1 MITRDDIFNLAKQQ
15 NDVSIS
21 IYLPTHRKGEE
32 VQQDPIRLKNLLAET
47 QEQLKE
53 KNIADKRIE
62 KLLEEP
68 RKLLDQPS
76 FWRHNDKGLALF
88 ISEENFEYY
97 RIPHSFK
104 ERTMVSDH
112 YLITPLIPMISLEG
126 SFCVLAL
133 SQKNI
138 RLLKATR
145 ESVAEIELQDA
156 TDSLEDFLKYDVNE
170 DHLQHHSGQ
179 GANAQAI
186 FHGHGGARETN
197 TQEIINYLKA
207 VESEVTSIM
216 RKRNDPLILAGVN
229 EAVAEYRKVNHYSR
243 LIEQAVSENPDPIS
257 NEEIRDEGWKIIQ
270 SYFLQDMYNDI
281 KRIGDLFGADKQS
294 DNLSNIVDAAYY
306 GKIESLFVPVG
317 EHSWGWFDQERDV
330 VHHSTQPKDGEHDL
344 INMAAIKTLTQSG
357 NVYALKRDEMP
368 NEAPIAAIFRYA

>member
-1 MITRDDIFNLAKQQ
+1 MITRDDILNLAKQQ

-32 VQQDPIRLKNLLAET
+32 VQQDPIRLKNLLAEA
-47 QEQLKE
+47 QEQLKD
-53 KNIADKRIE
+53 KNVAGKRIE

-88 ISEENFEYY
+88 ISEEDFEYY
-97 RIPHSFK
+97 RIPHSFG
-104 ERTMVSDH
+104 ERVMISDH
-112 YLITPLIPMISLEG
+112 FLITPLIPMISLEG

-138 RLLKATR
+138 RLLKAR
-145 ESVAEIELQDA
+145 RDSVEEIELQDA
-156 TDSLEDFLKYDVNE
+156 PENLEEFLQYDVNE
-170 DHLQHHSGQ
+170 AHLQHHSGQ
-179 GANAQAI
+179 GDGLAI
-186 FHGHGGARETN
+186 FHGQGGSKDTN
-197 TQEIINYLKA
+197 TEEIISYLKA
-207 VESEVTSIM
+207 VENEVTSVM

-243 LIEQAVSENPDPIS
+243 LIEQAISENPDPKS
-257 NEEIRDEGWKIIQ
+257 DDEIRDEGWKIIQ

-281 KRIGDLFGADKQS
+281 KRFGDLSGSDKQS
-294 DNLSNIVDAAYY
+294 DNLSNIVEAAYY
-306 GKIESLFVPVG
+306 GKVESLFVPVG
-317 EHSWGWFDQERDV
+317 EHSWGWFDEERDV
-330 VHHSTQPKDGEHDL
+330 VHHSTTPKDGEHDL

-357 NVYALKRDEMP
+357 NVYALNRDEMP

>member
-1 MITRDDIFNLAKQQ
+1 MITRDNILGLAKQQ
-15 NDVSIS
+15 NDVSVS

-32 VQQDPIRLKNLLAET
+32 VQQDPIRLKNLLAEA
-47 QEQLKE
+47 QEQLRDK
-53 KNIADKRIE
+53 KVADKRIE

-88 ISEENFEYY
+88 ISEEDFEYY
-97 RIPHSFK
+97 RIPYSFK
-104 ERTMVSDH
+104 ERVMVSDH
-112 YLITPLIPMISLEG
+112 FLITPLVPMISLEG

-145 ESVAEIELQDA
+145 DSVEEIELQDA
-156 TDSLEDFLKYDVNE
+156 PESLEEFLKYDVNE
-170 DHLQHHSGQ
+170 AHLQHHSGQ
-179 GANAQAI
+179 GDGLAV
-186 FHGHGGARETN
+186 FHGQGGSKDTN
-197 TQEIINYLKA
+197 TEEIISYLKA
-207 VESEVTSIM
+207 VENEVTSVM
-216 RKRNDPLILAGVN
+216 RKRNDPLILAGVD

-243 LIEQAVSENPDPIS
+243 LIEQAVLENPDPKS
-257 NEEIRDEGWKIIQ
+257 NEEIRDEGWNIIQ

-281 KRIGDLFGADKQS
+281 KRFGDLSGSDKQS
-294 DNLSNIVDAAYY
+294 DNLSNIVEAAYY
-306 GKIESLFVPVG
+306 GKVESLFVPVG

-330 VHHSTQPKDGEHDL
+330 VHHSTKPKDGEHDL

-357 NVYALKRDEMP
+357 NVYALNRDEMP